1 MRRLGVVVALTALLG
16 MFAGVLTASPALA
29 GRGHKWEL
37 VDFKPFTLPAAFCG
51 FKVRVVPVAAK
62 SYFKVL
68 KASDGSMI
76 FLNTGTLKA
85 SFTNV
90 HTGKTVAEELSGPAK
105 TTVFPDGS
113 FVTAEKGHNLSILM
127 PADAQRFGL
136 PTVSV
141 TTGSITSATAAD
153 GTITSLSLHGHV
165 LVDVCAALS

>member
-16 MFAGVLTASPALA
+16 TFAGVLASSPALA
-29 GRGHKWEL
+29 GRGHKWQL
-37 VDFKPFTLPAAFCG
+37 VSFQPFTLPAVFCG
-51 FKVRVVPVAAK
+51 FKIRLGPGASK
-62 SYFKVL
+62 GYFKVL

-113 FVTAEKGHNLSILM
+113 FAAALKGRNLSILL

-136 PTVSV
+136 PTLAV
-141 TTGSITSATAAD
+141 TAGSLTSTNAAD
-153 GTITSLSLHGHV
+153 GTITSLSLNGHV